1 MEHVHIFYGHL
12 KYLTAI
18 WYILWTFGI
27 FCGYFVFFSRF
38 GMYQEKSGNTDPVVK
53 VYYKGKPNLISDIY
67 KCKTMQYKHCMPPP
81 KDRTGRQYKPSYQTL
96 MLQALGVLSKFT
108 CSPGHIHDP
117 A

>member
-1 MEHVHIFYGHL
+1 MRLLDTRPKKLCSNQISKFGYIFEGLGMEHVHIFYGHL

-81 KDRTGRQYKPSYQTL
+81 QR
-96 MLQALGVLSKFT
+96 
-108 CSPGHIHDP
+108 
-117 A
+117 